1 MNYSEVCFLKAEAA
15 LRGWQGAGDAKT
27 NYENGIHASF
37 EEMRANAPKDS
48 YSKSKD
54 DKYISEG
61 NVAWNNA
68 DSFEAKLEKIIT
80 QKCIGIYRNSEEAC
94 SDFRR
99 TVYPK
104 LNPVKQS
111 LEPTINSKNGEFI
124 KKLRYVDNELSNNKE
139 YATDPTLNGGQGDGL
154 SVRVWWDSARYK

>member
-48 YSKSKD
+48 YSKSND

-68 DSFEAKLEKIIT
+68 DSFEAKLEKSSP
-80 QKCIGIYRNSEEAC
+80 KMDRNLSQFGRSVGRIPPHRLSEAEPGEAK
-94 SDFRR
+94 
-99 TVYPK
+99 P
-104 LNPVKQS
+104 
-111 LEPTINSKNGEFI
+111 
-124 KKLRYVDNELSNNKE
+124 
-139 YATDPTLNGGQGDGL
+139 
-154 SVRVWWDSARYK
+154 